1 MREPRNVDR
10 ITAPYDMP
18 GVINESAI
26 VDDAAEKNIKIV
38 NVESAADVPEEI
50 VLVTTANTTPSEMTI
65 DLDLDE
71 DDNGNDSKAI
81 ETDKSAKKMIDAHS
95 VDKVVQ
101 QKTLNGASDGS
112 TKTKSGDKSNADV
125 SSQNEHA
132 MNKNETELMNGVE
145 CESDDAAANHL
156 DSNNEPRSSTESL
169 EANDNG
175 TVESNV
181 QRTTSKAATTTTAT
195 TNKTTATTTATKS
208 NKRKISISSEDDQPP
223 PAKK

>member
-1 MREPRNVDR
+1 MREPRKVDR

-26 VDDAAEKNIKIV
+26 VDDETKKNIKIV
-38 NVESAADVPEEI
+38 NVESAVDVPEEI

-71 DDNGNDSKAI
+71 DDNDSKSI
-81 ETDKSAKKMIDAHS
+81 ETDKSAKVMIDAHS

-101 QKTLNGASDGS
+101 HKMLNGANDGS
-112 TKTKSGDKSNADV
+112 TKEKSGDKSNADV
-125 SSQNEHA
+125 SSQNEQTTS
-132 MNKNETELMNGVE
+132 KNETGLMNGVE
-145 CESDDAAANHL
+145 DEPDDVTENHL
-156 DSNNEPRSSTESL
+156 DSNNKPRSSTESL

-175 TVESNV
+175 AVESNV
-181 QRTTSKAATTTTAT
+181 PRTTSKVATTTMVM
-195 TNKTTATTTATKS
+195 NKTTATTTATKS
-208 NKRKISISSEDDQPP
+208 NKRKISISSEDEQPP